1 MKKIYLLLFCP
12 SFLVGNAQTY
22 WLRSQA
28 TSTYP
33 TWMGTDTERGTAYN
47 ATNDHMYVVTRLGN
61 KIKVIN
67 SSTGA
72 DLADVSD
79 YTGVSGGTFILNDVE
94 VSANGAILAAN
105 MTTNSTTSAFKIYK
119 WDNETATPTV
129 YISYTGLAERLGDT
143 FTVSGDISNNAVI
156 FANGRGTANI
166 VRWVVTGGVLGA
178 PTVITLANAQ
188 GNISLAYPKDVDA
201 GAASK
206 ILVNSTGNPLRLYNA
221 DGTYAGEEVSNT
233 VLANSASDFK
243 YFVLGGKEYI
253 ASYVAIAEDTAL
265 IDVTGGLGN
274 AVTVTRSP
282 KLGSVSNGNQAGGVG
297 VKTEVD
303 PVDGL
308 NTITVFTLG
317 TNNGISGTTLVYQ
330 GVTLDNKKFDLS
342 ESKIFPNPV
351 TNEFQ
356 ITLSHA
362 IEKNAEAIIY
372 DINGRQ
378 VKSSKLL
385 SKTQSISTEN
395 LSKGLYVVQV
405 KNGNNQSVIKLVKN

>member
-1 MKKIYLLLFCP
+1 M
-12 SFLVGNAQTY
+12 
-22 WLRSQA
+22 
-28 TSTYP
+28 
-33 TWMGTDTERGTAYN
+33 
-47 ATNDHMYVVTRLGN
+47 
-61 KIKVIN
+61 
-67 SSTGA
+67 
-72 DLADVSD
+72 
-79 YTGVSGGTFILNDVE
+79 TGVQTCAL
-94 VSANGAILAAN
+94 
-105 MTTNSTTSAFKIYK
+105 
-119 WDNETATPTV
+119 P
-129 YISYTGLAERLGDT
+129 IS
-143 FTVSGDISNNAVI
+143 
-156 FANGRGTANI
+156 
-166 VRWVVTGGVLGA
+166 
-178 PTVITLANAQ
+178 
-188 GNISLAYPKDVDA
+188 
-201 GAASK
+201 
-206 ILVNSTGNPLRLYNA
+206 
-221 DGTYAGEEVSNT
+221 
-233 VLANSASDFK
+233 
-243 YFVLGGKEYI
+243 
-253 ASYVAIAEDTAL
+253 
-265 IDVTGGLGN
+265 
-274 AVTVTRSP
+274 VTRSP

-372 DINGRQ
+372 DINGRR